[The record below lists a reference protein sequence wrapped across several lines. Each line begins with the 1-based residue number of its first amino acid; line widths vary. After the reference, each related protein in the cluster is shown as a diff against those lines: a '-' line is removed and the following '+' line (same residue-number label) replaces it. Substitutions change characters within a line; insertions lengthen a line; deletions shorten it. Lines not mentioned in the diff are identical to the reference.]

1 MQCRSAGGRDVET
14 LARLAHDL
22 APFRGVLIM
31 AFIDPVVVA
40 IGLWM
45 GWNASQPAK
54 IILAGLAAGLAGTV
68 LGFLASLVGLGWF
81 DGGYRFW
88 GPHVLFRIMA
98 GMTWALIGFI
108 AHRVMRPVH
117 DVE

>member
-1 MQCRSAGGRDVET
+1 MET
-14 LARLAHDL
+14 LLRLAHDL
-22 APFRGVLIM
+22 APFRGVMLF
-31 AFIDPVVVA
+31 AFIDPIVIA

-68 LGFLASLVGLGWF
+68 IGFFASLIGVGWF

-88 GPHVLFRIMA
+88 GPHVLFRIFA
-98 GMTWALIGFI
+98 GIAWALAGYT
-108 AHRVMRPVH
+108 ARRVMRPAQE
-117 DVE
+117 VE

>member
-1 MQCRSAGGRDVET
+1 MET

-22 APFRGVLIM
+22 APFRGVLVM
-31 AFIDPVVVA
+31 AFIDPVVVI

-45 GWNASQPAK
+45 GWNATQPAK

-68 LGFLASLVGLGWF
+68 FGFLSSLVGLGWF

-88 GPHVLFRIMA
+88 GPHVLFRIFA
-98 GMTWALIGFI
+98 GMLWAVAGY
-108 AHRVMRPVH
+108 AARRVKRPA
-117 DVE
+117 

>member
-1 MQCRSAGGRDVET
+1 VET

-22 APFRGVLIM
+22 APFRGVLLF
-31 AFIDPVVVA
+31 AFIDPVVIA

-68 LGFLASLVGLGWF
+68 LGFGGLMFCSGFLPALHGLWLASQR
-81 DGGYRFW
+81 D
-88 GPHVLFRIMA
+88 A
-98 GMTWALIGFI
+98 
-108 AHRVMRPVH
+108 
-117 DVE
+117 

>member
-1 MQCRSAGGRDVET
+1 VET

-22 APFRGVLIM
+22 APFRGVLLF
-31 AFIDPVVVA
+31 AFIDPVVIA

-68 LGFLASLVGLGWF
+68 LGFFASLIGFGWF

-88 GPHVLFRIMA
+88 GPHVLFRIFA
-98 GMTWALIGFI
+98 GIAWALAGF
-108 AHRVMRPVH
+108 AARRVMRPAH
-117 DVE
+117 NVE